1 MSLVDDCKPIFEGA
15 RVLLAD
21 LGFRR
26 YDVVMRIVDWSGDT
40 VGDGTKTVTDYP
52 LEIQGRPVKV
62 RRVKQED
69 VVASGGTWEDIDY
82 RVGPF
87 TPSFT
92 GAFPPFIVGGLMVE
106 DFNPPVVT
114 TPRSV
119 YYRITGPGIEDGAW
133 FKKIAQET
141 DRNWSYYFTVRKTS
155 TRDP

>member
-1 MSLVDDCKPIFEGA
+1 MTLVDDCKPIFEGA

-26 YDVVMRIVDWSGDT
+26 YDVVMRVVDWSGDT

-52 LEIQGRPVKV
+52 LEIQGRRVKV

-87 TPSFT
+87 TPEFT
-92 GAFPPFIVGGLMVE
+92 GAFPPFVTGGLMVE
-106 DFNPPVVT
+106 DFNPPEAPN
-114 TPRSV
+114 PRSV
-119 YYRITGPGIEDGAW
+119 YYKLTGPGIEAGAW
-133 FKKIAQET
+133 FKKISQEV
-141 DRNWSYYFTVRKTS
+141 DRNWSLYFTVRKTS